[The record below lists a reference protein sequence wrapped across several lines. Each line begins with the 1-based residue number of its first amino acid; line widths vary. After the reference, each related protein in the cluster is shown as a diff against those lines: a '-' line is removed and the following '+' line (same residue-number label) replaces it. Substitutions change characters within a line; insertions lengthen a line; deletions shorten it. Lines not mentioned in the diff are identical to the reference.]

1 MTCRGQGQERGH
13 GDSRTA
19 RPTVS
24 TCHAGFFLE
33 RVGGA
38 LEAHRGEGL
47 QHEVEELDAVRAEH
61 GVRRWLHFV
70 FFFKFFKDFFFYARH
85 SMH

>member
-1 MTCRGQGQERGH
+1 M
-13 GDSRTA
+13 SRPRAGTRA
-19 RPTVS
+19 CASSHRPPN

-47 QHEVEELDAVRAEH
+47 QHEMEELDAVRAEH
-61 GVRRWLHFV
+61 GCDGGSILFSFLSFLRTSFLC
-70 FFFKFFKDFFFYARH
+70 
-85 SMH
+85 

>member
-1 MTCRGQGQERGH
+1 M
-13 GDSRTA
+13 SRPRAGTRA
-19 RPTVS
+19 WASSQRPPN

-47 QHEVEELDAVRAEH
+47 QHEMEELDAVRAEH
-61 GVRRWLHFV
+61 GVRRWFHFV